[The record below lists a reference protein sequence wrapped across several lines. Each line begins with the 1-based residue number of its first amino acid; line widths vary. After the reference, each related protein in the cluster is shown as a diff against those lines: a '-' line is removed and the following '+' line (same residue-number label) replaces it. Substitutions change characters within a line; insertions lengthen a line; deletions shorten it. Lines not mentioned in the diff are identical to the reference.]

1 MAAESI
7 EQLTARYKD
16 LDKKKT
22 IAETQ
27 LATATDELEKL
38 KTESRKQWGTDDIA
52 ELEQKLK
59 EMRAANEKQRAE
71 YQAHLDAI
79 DSKLSA
85 VEKEFKQTS

>member
-7 EQLTARYKD
+7 EQLTARHKE

-27 LATATDELEKL
+27 LATATEELEKL
-38 KTESRKQWGTDDIA
+38 KTESRQQWGTDDVA
-52 ELEQKLK
+52 ELEKKLK

-71 YQAHLDAI
+71 YQAHLEAI
-79 DSKLSA
+79 ESQLAA
-85 VEKEFKQTS
+85 VETQFKQTS